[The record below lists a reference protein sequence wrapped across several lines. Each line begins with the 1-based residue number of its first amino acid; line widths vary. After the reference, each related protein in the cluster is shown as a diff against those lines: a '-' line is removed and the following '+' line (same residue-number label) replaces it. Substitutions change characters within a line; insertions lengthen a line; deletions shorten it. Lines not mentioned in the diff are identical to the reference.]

1 MNWPLAFLNG
11 LHHPSWMDSSGG
23 DEKQRRLVRRLLL
36 ASIRNCLWNSSHIQK
51 VPDNQPGGVGSFWQW
66 QRCRRIF
73 FSRKSYQGWG
83 WDCWSLKALSLR
95 LKMISCFSGFARWWH
110 AEYYSLGFLHWRSRF
125 AFLHGNRPL
134 HQLLG
139 FDKGLER
146 GMGRNQEEL
155 GIKIKKALWE
165 SRKKMHGS
173 SLAILLFRRPWEGI
187 FLGLSDAIS

>member
-1 MNWPLAFLNG
+1 MNWRLAFLNG

-51 VPDNQPGGVGSFWQW
+51 VPDNQPGGVGSGMKT
-66 QRCRRIF
+66 RMRM
-73 FSRKSYQGWG
+73 GL
-83 WDCWSLKALSLR
+83 LKPLSLR
-95 LKMISCFSGFARWWH
+95 LKEMSCFSGFARWWH

-146 GMGRNQEEL
+146 GMAGT
-155 GIKIKKALWE
+155 KK
-165 SRKKMHGS
+165 SRGSKSIWHFGSCEKMHWL

>member
-1 MNWPLAFLNG
+1 MDFTILPGWILQVEMRNKGAWFAGCFWLQFATVFGIPHTSRRCQTTNRGGWVLA
-11 LHHPSWMDSSGG
+11 W
-23 DEKQRRLVRRLLL
+23 K
-36 ASIRNCLWNSSHIQK
+36 
-51 VPDNQPGGVGSFWQW
+51 
-66 QRCRRIF
+66 
-73 FSRKSYQGWG
+73 QGWG
-83 WDCWSLKALSLR
+83 WDCSSLKALSLR
-95 LKMISCFSGFARWWH
+95 LEMMSCFSGFARWWH

-165 SRKKMHGS
+165 LRKKMHGS

>member
-1 MNWPLAFLNG
+1 
-11 LHHPSWMDSSGG
+11 MDFTILPGWILQVEMRNKGAWFAGCFWLQFATVFGIPHTS
-23 DEKQRRLVRRLLL
+23 RRCQTTNR
-36 ASIRNCLWNSSHIQK
+36 
-51 VPDNQPGGVGSFWQW
+51 GGVGSFWQW

-95 LKMISCFSGFARWWH
+95 LKMMSCFSGFARWWH

-165 SRKKMHGS
+165 FWKKNAWIIPCHF
-173 SLAILLFRRPWEGI
+173 AV
-187 FLGLSDAIS
+187 